1 MDQRGGATGDRYE
14 ELRPR
19 RLVELRTAKPVAYLA
34 LGILE
39 WHGLHNPL
47 GLDGVKANAV
57 LEYIAGK
64 IGGVVM
70 PPLFWGDDR
79 SAIAEVVFDQKVS
92 SWLPP
97 GTGDHATRISALMGL
112 SRSRLE
118 EEAARSRR
126 SGGTRLWEELVVH
139 TLFEIESLGFLTVV
153 PYPGHYP
160 LIEPLDRA
168 IGRYKAAGGTCD
180 IAVLKDQDAG
190 VGDHAARVETSLLLR
205 LRPDL
210 VDLGELD
217 PADAM
222 HTGVLGEDPLKH
234 ASAEYGEEILQKL
247 LEVCRA
253 RLASVGAGEE
263 P

>member
-1 MDQRGGATGDRYE
+1 MRGQAMARYE

-19 RLVELRTAKPVAYLA
+19 KLVELRSARPVAWLA

-57 LEYIAGK
+57 LEYIAGR
-64 IGGVVM
+64 IGGIVM

-79 SAIAEVVFDQKVS
+79 SAIAEVVFDSRVS
-92 SWLPP
+92 NWLPP

-112 SRSRLE
+112 SRPRLE
-118 EEAARSRR
+118 EEAARSKRN
-126 SGGTRLWEELVVH
+126 GGMRLWEELVVH
-139 TLFEIESLGFLTVV
+139 ILFQIESLGFRAIV

-160 LIEPLDRA
+160 LMGPLDRA
-168 IGRYKAAGGTCD
+168 ASAYRTQGGSC
-180 IAVLKDQDAG
+180 AVYVLKDQDAG

-205 LRPDL
+205 LRPEL
-210 VDLGELD
+210 VDLGELNPGD
-217 PADAM
+217 TM
-222 HTGVLGEDPLKH
+222 HTGVLGEDPLKY

-247 LEVCRA
+247 LAVARE
-253 RLASVGAGEE
+253 RLASV
-263 P
+263 

>member
-1 MDQRGGATGDRYE
+1 MRYA

-19 RLVELRTAKPVAYLA
+19 RLVELREAHPVAWLA

-57 LEYIAGK
+57 LEYIAERL
-64 IGGVVM
+64 GGVVM

-92 SWLPP
+92 AWLPP
-97 GTGDHATRISALMGL
+97 GTGDHVAGICEAMRL
-112 SRSRLE
+112 SRARLE
-118 EEAARSRR
+118 QEAARSRR
-126 SGGTRLWEELVVH
+126 AGGMRLWQELLVH
-139 TLFEIESLGFLTVV
+139 TLFEIESLGFSTIV

-160 LIEPLDRA
+160 LMQPLEQALESYRA
-168 IGRYKAAGGTCD
+168 EGGKAA
-180 IAVLKDQDAG
+180 VHPLKDQDAG

-210 VDLGELD
+210 VDLGELR
-217 PADAM
+217 AGAAM
-222 HTGVLGEDPLKH
+222 HLGVLGDDPLS
-234 ASAEYGEEILQKL
+234 ATAEYGDQILQKL

-253 RLASVGAGEE
+253 RLAAG
-263 P
+263 PAGGKT

>member
-1 MDQRGGATGDRYE
+1 MKRSMSVRYD

-19 RLVELRTAKPVAYLA
+19 HLVARRTERPVAYIG

-57 LEYIAGK
+57 LEYVAARL
-64 IGGVVM
+64 GGVVM

-79 SAIAEVVFDQKVS
+79 SAIAEVVFDERVS
-92 SWLPP
+92 PWLPK

-112 SRSRLE
+112 SRPRLE
-118 EEAARSRR
+118 AEAERSKRA
-126 SGGTRLWEELVVH
+126 GGMRLWEELVVH
-139 TLFEIESLGFLTVV
+139 TFSEIESLGFTTIV

-160 LIEPLDRA
+160 LIEPLERA
-168 IGRYKAAGGTCD
+168 IARYRADGGRSAVV
-180 IAVLKDQDAG
+180 VLKDQDAG
-190 VGDHAARVETSLLLR
+190 VGDHAAKVETSLLLA

-210 VDLGELD
+210 VDLDELD
-217 PADAM
+217 PLEAAP
-222 HTGVLGEDPLKH
+222 TGVLGEDPRRH
-234 ASAEYGEEILQKL
+234 ASARYGEEILGKL
-247 LEVCRA
+247 LESCRA
-253 RLASVGAGEE
+253 RIGPGTGGT